1 MPKHDP
7 KVKENKSAW
16 RQHPDYRI
24 DIEACEKPMRVIYN
38 GETIAD
44 SQHALLL
51 QEQDHIPV
59 YYFPREDVR
68 MDLLRPI
75 EKITFCPF
83 KGEAHH
89 WALTAGDRDVEVAAW
104 SYEAPF
110 DEVKRIKAYIAFY
123 PEAGDLTS

>member
-16 RQHPDYRI
+16 TEQPDYRI
-24 DIEACEKPMRVIYN
+24 DIDACDNPVRVVFN
-38 GETIAD
+38 GETIVD
-44 SQHALLL
+44 SENALLL
-51 QEQDHIPV
+51 REQDHAPV

-75 EKITFCPF
+75 EKISFCPF

-89 WALTAGDRDVEVAAW
+89 WALSLEAQHIEVAAW
-104 SYEAPF
+104 SYETPF
-110 DEVKRIKAYIAFY
+110 SEVKKIKGYIAFY
-123 PEAGDLTS
+123 PEAVDQLS